1 MHYYVVSQSAWWVVN
16 AKRLF
21 LLHYSIAI
29 RPIFAIHPTCKTK
42 LSPAHFMLPNLILLI
57 VYHCISFYLWHFTHL
72 CIYMLLCRKSIQI
85 VHTIHVLLLNTNT
98 LTHLIIPPPRL
109 PAFFLGGWGYRNL
122 PVYLS
127 ICLVNATLPKYV
139 CLTAECAEKNF
150 WVKLF
155 ATLCCLRLYCI
166 PRWSQVIKQ
175 NNMCS
180 HYASIP
186 VHHCIASIIWQCEIM
201 LIFKTIKSTL
211 NVL

>member
-1 MHYYVVSQSAWWVVN
+1 
-16 AKRLF
+16 
-21 LLHYSIAI
+21 
-29 RPIFAIHPTCKTK
+29 
-42 LSPAHFMLPNLILLI
+42 MLPNLILLI
-57 VYHCISFYLWHFTHL
+57 VYL
-72 CIYMLLCRKSIQI
+72 CIHMLLCRKSIQI

-127 ICLVNATLPKYV
+127 ICLVNATLPKYI

-186 VHHCIASIIWQCEIM
+186 VHHCTAGALSLVLDITCLVYQALNGTLSTGLPNCPDFIIQCTSKA
-201 LIFKTIKSTL
+201 LCKCLPCTL
-211 NVL
+211 FLNILNK